1 MTTNAKKTEKTARE
15 KAGELLTVE
24 NVQAAVQW
32 GSFGVRLLKAAAPLA
47 AAAVPVV
54 GAAAAAMAA
63 SAPGSVQ
70 AVGAV
75 TAAAAKALLK
85 L

>member
-32 GSFGVRLLKAAAPLA
+32 GILGIRLLKAAAPLA
-47 AAAVPVV
+47 AAAVPVI
-54 GAAAAAMAA
+54 GAAASAMGA
-63 SAPGSVQ
+63 SAPGPRT
-70 AVGAV
+70 VGVA
-75 TAAAAKALLK
+75 TAAAVKVLLK
-85 L
+85 H